1 MSLAAANISS
11 AVSSDKGDHFALSPA
26 VADVPADDRQWIEAQ
41 GDAVVYQMYRA
52 PIPATGLWVQRSTDH
67 GVNWGT
73 ASLVSPTGTSP
84 GYIDVDHASGVI
96 YVTHTSSSAL
106 FVSRSA
112 DNGTTWTTAT
122 VDNSTSHGNLFD
134 PVKVGDDGTVY
145 VSWSDEHNVFLAH
158 STDQG
163 QHWSPPVQVNGAES
177 QVALFPWLEAGS
189 AGRVAVVWY
198 GTDHT
203 SNDNAADW
211 RVYSAITLNAT
222 ATNPLFHR
230 AEVSDHVVHSGNI
243 SLGGLGVD
251 TPVTPQQRALSIR
264 MSAFAALSQSLLPN
278 LANGGAR
285 LTINGQVLF
294 DTLTSEKNP
303 VSRKKKD
310 LKAGAAVEFVL
321 DFVPRKESARCKP
334 VWRGDGTDPVKRRCP

>member
-1 MSLAAANISS
+1 PSSPGYDPQLRAAHYLGQPDAFAPGDTVGGKDGGGDIDIATSFPPGGTTPALTIVSLAAANISS
-11 AVSSDKGDHFALSPA
+11 AVSADRGEHFALSPA

-96 YVTHTSSSAL
+96 YVAHTSSSAL

-189 AGRVAVVWY
+189 AGRVAMVWY

-203 SNDNAADW
+203 SNDN
-211 RVYSAITLNAT
+211 
-222 ATNPLFHR
+222 
-230 AEVSDHVVHSGNI
+230 
-243 SLGGLGVD
+243 
-251 TPVTPQQRALSIR
+251 
-264 MSAFAALSQSLLPN
+264 
-278 LANGGAR
+278 
-285 LTINGQVLF
+285 
-294 DTLTSEKNP
+294 
-303 VSRKKKD
+303 
-310 LKAGAAVEFVL
+310 
-321 DFVPRKESARCKP
+321 
-334 VWRGDGTDPVKRRCP
+334 